1 MREFPPVTSRR
12 NPIVQQF
19 RRARDGAD
27 PAHFVVEGVRF
38 IEEAAAARA
47 EMDVVL
53 VSEELANSDRVKPII
68 EKLQQLGT
76 DVRHAAEP
84 VLDAVSFTET
94 SQGISALAR
103 RTSVELK
110 TLFNISNPFIIVAA
124 GISDPGN
131 LGTLLRTANAAG
143 ATGFIALKDS
153 VSPWNDKALRASA
166 GSIFHIPIAA
176 NVKFTDMAALAR
188 QSRARLVATSAVR
201 GEVYYQFNM
210 KPPIV
215 LILGN
220 EGFGIS
226 EEVRLASNAFVKIP
240 LAQGVESLNV
250 AAAGAILCF
259 ETARQSGIVK

>member
-27 PAHFVVEGVRF
+27 PSHFVVEGVRF

-47 EMDVVL
+47 ELEVVL
-53 VSEELANSDRVKPII
+53 VSEELVNSDRVKPII
-68 EKLQQLGT
+68 EKLQQIGV
-76 DVRHAAEP
+76 DVRHAADP

-103 RTSVELK
+103 RKSVELK
-110 TLFNISNPFIIVAA
+110 AIFNISNPFVVVAA

-143 ATGFIALKDS
+143 ATGFVVLKDS

-166 GSIFHIPIAA
+166 GSIFRLPVAA
-176 NVKFTDMAALAR
+176 NVKFTEMLPLIR
-188 QSRARLVATSAVR
+188 QARARLVATSAVR
-201 GEVYYQFNM
+201 GEIYYQFNM

-220 EGFGIS
+220 EGFGVS
-226 EEVRLASNAFVKIP
+226 EEVRSASDAFVKIP
-240 LAQGVESLNV
+240 LAAGVESLNV

-259 ETARQSGIVK
+259 EAARQSGIVK